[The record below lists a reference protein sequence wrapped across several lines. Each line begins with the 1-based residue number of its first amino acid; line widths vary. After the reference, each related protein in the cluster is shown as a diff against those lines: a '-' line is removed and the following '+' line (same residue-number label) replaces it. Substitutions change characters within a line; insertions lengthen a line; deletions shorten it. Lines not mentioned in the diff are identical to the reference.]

1 MPPPPVTTPS
11 PAGACLRPIAAV
23 EAAVMADLH
32 AKAFNEPWDSP
43 WDAVAIARLLDLD
56 TVAGL
61 AAWPARDGDIRDGG
75 TWDVGTDAPTGMVL
89 IQAAAGE
96 AEILTIAVDPRARRQ
111 GLGLLL
117 LDGAAIWA
125 AAHGAERL
133 LLEVAADNPA
143 ARGLYQK
150 AGFTTVGR
158 RRGYYARGKQ
168 VPADAEVMALAL
180 TVDDAPVQ
188 IS

>member
-1 MPPPPVTTPS
+1 
-11 PAGACLRPIAAV
+11 
-23 EAAVMADLH
+23 MADLH

-61 AAWPARDGDIRDGG
+61 AAWPAQGAG
-75 TWDVGTDAPTGMVL
+75 TREVGTDAPAGMVL
-89 IQAAAGE
+89 VQAAAGE

-158 RRGYYARGKQ
+158 RRGYYGRGKQ
-168 VPADAEVMALAL
+168 APADAEVMALAL
-180 TVDDAPVQ
+180 TIDDAPMQ

>member
-1 MPPPPVTTPS
+1 
-11 PAGACLRPIAAV
+11 
-23 EAAVMADLH
+23 MADLH

-143 ARGLYQK
+143 ARGFTRKPASQRW
-150 AGFTTVGR
+150 AGGAVT
-158 RRGYYARGKQ
+158 
-168 VPADAEVMALAL
+168 M
-180 TVDDAPVQ
+180 PVVNRCRPMPK
-188 IS
+188 SWHWP